1 MTGRSEKW
9 QLVDRV
15 RERGYGL
22 WTPPEKQRLHDLVVR
37 LKAKGTISPDDLEWL
52 RQADENLSGMP
63 ALTGTFRRL
72 QGGAR

>member
-1 MTGRSEKW
+1 MRDPALW
-9 QLVDRV
+9 MLVDRV
-15 RERGYGL
+15 RDRSYDL
-22 WTPPEKQRLHDLVVR
+22 FTFAEKSRLHNLVVR

-63 ALTGTFRRL
+63 ALTGTFRRR